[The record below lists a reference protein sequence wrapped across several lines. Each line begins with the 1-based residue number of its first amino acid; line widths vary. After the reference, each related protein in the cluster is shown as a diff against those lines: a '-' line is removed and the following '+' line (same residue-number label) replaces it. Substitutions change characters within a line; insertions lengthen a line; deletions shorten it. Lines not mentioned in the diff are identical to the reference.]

1 MEEASRLRASRKA
14 HRSHLTQIFGKI
26 EEILQSDAI
35 PNEKQ
40 TATLKTSL
48 QQIEAKRATVEELD
62 SRISD
67 TIQDPEALESEILDA
82 EDIQFNVAEKITLIK
97 AVLARSTPLN
107 VQAAPFQPQP
117 EILFTH
123 ESLTDDQEPPLN
135 EDEEPL
141 REGTPVRNT
150 PHDTRDGGR
159 SVHTGTSARQ
169 ETPIQSLASP
179 RTLAASQS

>member
-14 HRSHLTQIFGKI
+14 HRSHLTRIFGKI
-26 EEILQSDAI
+26 EEILHSDAI

-67 TIQDPEALESEILDA
+67 TIQDPEALESDA

-107 VQAAPFQPQP
+107 VQAAPFQPQS
-117 EILFTH
+117 EILSAH

-135 EDEEPL
+135 
-141 REGTPVRNT
+141 
-150 PHDTRDGGR
+150 
-159 SVHTGTSARQ
+159 
-169 ETPIQSLASP
+169 
-179 RTLAASQS
+179 

>member
-1 MEEASRLRASRKA
+1 MVSWHPTVPVKASEPHSALFLHSYFLIVTASGVVNLMEEASCLRASRKA
-14 HRSHLTQIFGKI
+14 HRSHLTRIFRKI

-62 SRISD
+62 PRINE
-67 TIQDPEALESEILDA
+67 DPEALESEILDA

-107 VQAAPFQPQP
+107 VQTAPFQPQS
-117 EILFTH
+117 EILSAH
-123 ESLTDDQEPPLN
+123 ESLTDDQEPSLN
-135 EDEEPL
+135 KDEEPL
-141 REGTPVRNT
+141 N
-150 PHDTRDGGR
+150 H
-159 SVHTGTSARQ
+159 
-169 ETPIQSLASP
+169 
-179 RTLAASQS
+179 

>member
-14 HRSHLTQIFGKI
+14 HRSHLTRIFGKI

-48 QQIEAKRATVEELD
+48 QQIGAKRATVEELD

-107 VQAAPFQPQP
+107 VQAAPFQPHP
-117 EILFTH
+117 STTI
-123 ESLTDDQEPPLN
+123 
-135 EDEEPL
+135 
-141 REGTPVRNT
+141 
-150 PHDTRDGGR
+150 
-159 SVHTGTSARQ
+159 
-169 ETPIQSLASP
+169 
-179 RTLAASQS
+179 

>member
-1 MEEASRLRASRKA
+1 MEEASCLRASRKA

-35 PNEKQ
+35 PNKKQ

-67 TIQDPEALESEILDA
+67 TIQDPEALESEILDT

-107 VQAAPFQPQP
+107 VQAAPFQLQS
-117 EILFTH
+117 EILSAH

-141 REGTPVRNT
+141 W
-150 PHDTRDGGR
+150 
-159 SVHTGTSARQ
+159 
-169 ETPIQSLASP
+169 
-179 RTLAASQS
+179 